1 MGLVKATPLKIF
13 EAFFINSQKLEY
25 FTKNKIYLKINQR
38 FNDTDLYIL
47 DEDWMDLY
55 DSI

>member
-1 MGLVKATPLKIF
+1 
-13 EAFFINSQKLEY
+13 
-25 FTKNKIYLKINQR
+25 LKINQR
-38 FNDTDLYIL
+38 FSDTDRHIL

>member
-1 MGLVKATPLKIF
+1 MKIF
-13 EAFFINSQKLEY
+13 EKFFIDSQKLEK
-25 FTKNKIYLKINQR
+25 FTKYKLFLKINQR
-38 FNDTDLYIL
+38 FSDTDHQIL